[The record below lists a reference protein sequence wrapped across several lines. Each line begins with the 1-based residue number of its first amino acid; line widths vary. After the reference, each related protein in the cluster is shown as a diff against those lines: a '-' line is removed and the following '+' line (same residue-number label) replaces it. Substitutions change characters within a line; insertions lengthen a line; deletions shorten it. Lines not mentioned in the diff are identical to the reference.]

1 MASEAQIQEWIH
13 RLAAAGLSCDL
24 PKMSEEV
31 SQITSFAQ
39 FLEYLVR
46 QKVLTAWQAEE
57 LVKGRQSFLLG
68 KYRLLTEL
76 GRGGMAHVFLAEHV
90 TMERRVAIKLISSN
104 LPPSARDRFLAEV
117 RTIASLDHPNIVH
130 AYNVDCDGAQY
141 YLVMEYVEG
150 KTLEHMVR
158 ESGPLPWRQATD
170 IARQTALGLGYAHAQ
185 GVIHCDL
192 KPANIIV
199 NSEGVVKILD
209 LGLARLIK
217 RDRGTQVSQEDP
229 SQVLG
234 TVDYM
239 APELALTPDQADHRV
254 DIYSLGCVLYFAL
267 VGTPPF
273 PDGTLAERILRHQVA
288 ALPDVRGKRPDI
300 PQSLAEIINRA
311 LAKVPAARFETANQ
325 MAEALERCLSHAS
338 GTGRL
343 VQARAL
349 PETAKTDGAA
359 DQVPTAQPVPQL
371 KLGDRE
377 ARPSLEGDLKSGER
391 NQSTEVI
398 GASPKQASQSK
409 RQGVALSKRRRVGYA
424 VGIITLVLIGGLLAF
439 FAPWRK
445 PQQKATPESKKP
457 RPSIQRDT
465 TKEAA
470 PARRPEDDPEAF
482 REKLEEWM
490 RTQMAP
496 KQSGKPGK

>member
-209 LGLARLIK
+209 LGL
-217 RDRGTQVSQEDP
+217 
-229 SQVLG
+229 
-234 TVDYM
+234 
-239 APELALTPDQADHRV
+239 
-254 DIYSLGCVLYFAL
+254 
-267 VGTPPF
+267 
-273 PDGTLAERILRHQVA
+273 
-288 ALPDVRGKRPDI
+288 
-300 PQSLAEIINRA
+300 
-311 LAKVPAARFETANQ
+311 
-325 MAEALERCLSHAS
+325 
-338 GTGRL
+338 
-343 VQARAL
+343 
-349 PETAKTDGAA
+349 
-359 DQVPTAQPVPQL
+359 
-371 KLGDRE
+371 
-377 ARPSLEGDLKSGER
+377 
-391 NQSTEVI
+391 
-398 GASPKQASQSK
+398 
-409 RQGVALSKRRRVGYA
+409 
-424 VGIITLVLIGGLLAF
+424 
-439 FAPWRK
+439 
-445 PQQKATPESKKP
+445 
-457 RPSIQRDT
+457 
-465 TKEAA
+465 
-470 PARRPEDDPEAF
+470 
-482 REKLEEWM
+482 
-490 RTQMAP
+490 
-496 KQSGKPGK
+496 

>member
-1 MASEAQIQEWIH
+1 MASKEQFQEWIH
-13 RLAAAGLSCDL
+13 RLAAAGLSGDL
-24 PKMSEEV
+24 PQMSEEV
-31 SQITSFAQ
+31 SQIASFAQ
-39 FLEYLVR
+39 FLEHLVR

-68 KYRLLTEL
+68 KYRLLMEL

-90 TMERRVAIKLISSN
+90 TMERRVAIKLISSD

-391 NQSTEVI
+391 NLSKEVI

-496 KQSGKPGK
+496 KQSGKSNK